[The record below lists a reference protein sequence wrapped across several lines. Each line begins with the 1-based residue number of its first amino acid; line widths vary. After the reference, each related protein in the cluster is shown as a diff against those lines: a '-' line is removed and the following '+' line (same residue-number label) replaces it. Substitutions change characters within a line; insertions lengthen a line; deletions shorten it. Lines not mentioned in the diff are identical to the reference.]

1 MSKLSVGNIK
11 KTSHLRQGDFMDKVK
26 LYAEQNGYTYW
37 QAKYALEK
45 KRRQEGKEY
54 KPQPKRGWTLQEFD
68 ELGLSVNPCDNDY
81 GWEVLRNGKKRAIL
95 TVKGTVY
102 KDGGCRYYPAISTTV
117 DNKPKI
123 ISLAVLIW
131 VGYLR
136 REIPAGYV
144 VDHIDNDSFNNDTSN
159 LQLLTIRENLL
170 KNPAKGNQYG
180 PFKNSL
186 ENQ

>member
-1 MSKLSVGNIK
+1 MN
-11 KTSHLRQGDFMDKVK
+11 KVE

-54 KPQPKRGWTLQEFD
+54 KPRPRRGWTLEEFD
-68 ELGLSVNPCDNDY
+68 ELGWKVVPSDNEF
-81 GWEVLRNGKKRAIL
+81 GWDIYRNGKKHVVFV
-95 TVKGTVY
+95 TKGTRY
-102 KDGGCRYYPAISTTV
+102 KDGGCKYYPATTYTV
-117 DNKPKI
+117 DKKQRI
-123 ISLAVLIW
+123 VSLAVLIW

-170 KNPAKGNQYG
+170 KNPAKGNQYR
-180 PFKNSL
+180 PYKNSL

>member
-1 MSKLSVGNIK
+1 
-11 KTSHLRQGDFMDKVK
+11 MDKIKV
-26 LYAEQNGYTYW
+26 YAEQNGYTYW

-54 KPQPKRGWTLQEFD
+54 KPQPRRGWTLQEFD
-68 ELGLSVNPCDNDY
+68 ELGWKVVPSDNDF
-81 GWEVLRNGKKRAIL
+81 GWDIYRNGRKRVVFV
-95 TVKGTVY
+95 TKGTVY
-102 KDGGCRYYPAISTTV
+102 KDGGCKYYPATNYTV
-117 DNKPKI
+117 NGKSRI

-144 VDHIDNDSFNNDTSN
+144 VDHIDNDSFNNDPSN

-170 KNPAKGNQYG
+170 KNPAKGNQWG
-180 PFKNSL
+180 PYNNPWKTS
-186 ENQ
+186 